1 MKEDDILQKMR
12 AVFADCQKQ
21 AVALTQQHPSI
32 HKGFV
37 ADMQFASTY
46 GAFLGEI
53 KLNHGVDIEKDSIAQ
68 RLIVALEKTDSHNIG
83 LIREEIYAALDQ
95 MQAEQYASYIFLT
108 CFPSIYKAM
117 TEQ

>member
-1 MKEDDILQKMR
+1 MNEQEILQKMR
-12 AVFADCQKQ
+12 AVFLDCQKQ
-21 AVALTQQHPSI
+21 AALLTQQHPSL

-53 KLNHGVDIEKDSIAQ
+53 KVNDGIDLETDSIAQ
-68 RLIVALEKTDSHNIG
+68 RLVDALSKTDSHTIG
-83 LIREEIYAALDQ
+83 LIREEIYNALDQ
-95 MQAEQYASYIFLT
+95 MQPEQYASYIFLT

-117 TEQ
+117 SEK